1 MYAKRVVKV
10 SNFTSFI
17 SNERKISKKLEVSNN
32 LLEVAVDLGE
42 LGEQP
47 VLAKAEVSDDLLEVV
62 VDLGE
67 PGREQLLL
75 GVSLLLSPV
84 ALFTL
89 LQSARLL
96 QSAVANSMGRT
107 QRGCRHGFNQ
117 STITKLIS
125 VPVPKPRRPGS
136 VEPKRPEPLA
146 GVGAVEPKRPAPL
159 AGAGAMEPKRPGA
172 GSVEPKVSCI
182 LLEEFSIFRSF

>member
-1 MYAKRVVKV
+1 MILLVVGV
-10 SNFTSFI
+10 
-17 SNERKISKKLEVSNN
+17 
-32 LLEVAVDLGE
+32 VAG
-42 LGEQP
+42 G
-47 VLAKAEVSDDLLEVV
+47 S
-62 VDLGE
+62 
-67 PGREQLLL
+67 GRGRRQR
-75 GVSLLLSPV
+75 
-84 ALFTL
+84 
-89 LQSARLL
+89 AR
-96 QSAVANSMGRT
+96 S
-107 QRGCRHGFNQ
+107 CRQGFNQ

-182 LLEEFSIFRSF
+182 LLEEGVSEFFIFRSF